1 MSLAASHDPAF
12 LSAWRRAPAFQFTGA
27 IEGGLTLLCLF
38 LFSQG
43 LIGPLFA
50 DPANPESSVVL
61 RLIWL
66 PVYALTL
73 VLAITRPGA
82 VMRTLAGNW
91 LMLALVLLTA
101 VSVLWSVA
109 PDTTLRRAF
118 ALIMTT
124 FFGFWMAARWSWR
137 SLILLTA
144 TTFIGLAVLSTL
156 MALAMPSLGVDH
168 EVHAG
173 AWKGVW
179 WEKNTLG
186 AMMAWGAVACFAA
199 LHMDPRRRW
208 IWMGG
213 AILCCALVLLSTS
226 KTALLALLLGTGG
239 AMGIALCRRGFGF
252 ASLMLLL
259 GLTGAAGGALIL
271 LIAPVE
277 FLELLGRDAT
287 LTGRTD
293 IWAILSRQAME
304 VPWTGYG
311 YMAFW
316 ANETGPVFWVRQ
328 GTDWPVPTAHN
339 GWIETALAV
348 GLPGVAMM
356 ALVFGRA
363 LVRAAGRLFH
373 GPETY
378 WTLTFLAM
386 LGLVSISESNLL
398 QQNSIGW
405 VLLVAT
411 AAKLADRRA
420 R

>member
-1 MSLAASHDPAF
+1 
-12 LSAWRRAPAFQFTGA
+12 
-27 IEGGLTLLCLF
+27 
-38 LFSQG
+38 
-43 LIGPLFA
+43 
-50 DPANPESSVVL
+50 
-61 RLIWL
+61 
-66 PVYALTL
+66 
-73 VLAITRPGA
+73 
-82 VMRTLAGNW
+82 
-91 LMLALVLLTA
+91 
-101 VSVLWSVA
+101 
-109 PDTTLRRAF
+109 
-118 ALIMTT
+118 
-124 FFGFWMAARWSWR
+124 
-137 SLILLTA
+137 
-144 TTFIGLAVLSTL
+144 
-156 MALAMPSLGVDH
+156 
-168 EVHAG
+168 
-173 AWKGVW
+173 
-179 WEKNTLG
+179 
-186 AMMAWGAVACFAA
+186 
-199 LHMDPRRRW
+199 
-208 IWMGG
+208 MGG

-252 ASLMLLL
+252 ASLMLFL

>member
-12 LSAWRRAPAFQFTGA
+12 LAVWRQAPAFRFTGV

-50 DPANPESSVVL
+50 DPADPDSSVVL

-66 PVYALTL
+66 PVYAITL
-73 VLAITRPGA
+73 ALAVTRPGA
-82 VMRTLAGNW
+82 MMRILTGNW
-91 LMLALVLLTA
+91 LLLALVLLTA
-101 VSVLWSVA
+101 VSVIWSIA
-109 PDTTLRRAF
+109 PDTTLRRSF
-118 ALIMTT
+118 ALVMTT
-124 FFGFWMAARWSWR
+124 LFGFWMAARWSWR
-137 SLILLTA
+137 ALIQLTA
-144 TTFIGLAVLSTL
+144 ATFIGLAILSTL
-156 MALAMPSLGVDH
+156 MAIGMPSLGVDH

-213 AILCCALVLLSTS
+213 ALLCCALVLLSTS

-239 AMGIALCRRGFGF
+239 AIGIALCRRGFGF
-252 ASLMLLL
+252 ASLMLFL
-259 GLTGAAGGALIL
+259 GLSGGVAGALIL

-293 IWAILSRQAME
+293 IWGILSRQVGE

-316 ANETGPVFWVRQ
+316 ADETGPVYWVRQ

-339 GWIETALAV
+339 GWIETALAI
-348 GLPGVAMM
+348 GIPGVMMM

-363 LVRAAGRLFH
+363 LIRALSRLFA

-398 QQNSIGW
+398 QQNAIGW

-420 R
+420 K